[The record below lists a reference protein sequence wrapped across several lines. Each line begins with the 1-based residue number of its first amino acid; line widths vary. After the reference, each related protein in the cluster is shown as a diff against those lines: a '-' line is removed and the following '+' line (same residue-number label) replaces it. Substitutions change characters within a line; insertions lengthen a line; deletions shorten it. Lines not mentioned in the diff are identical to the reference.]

1 MPSYD
6 IKGFHPY
13 PLLLKPPIKCTA
25 ISIPGSTGATVGPL
39 SRELYSRGEGRGL
52 AEFPWFHGRLS
63 REDCE
68 QRMNSHGNNCFLIRE
83 SVRRESELT
92 LSLKYESNIQHFMIK
107 RGVGWVEVDGTFKQF
122 YTIPDLVE
130 YYRENSLTLKPKDQL
145 STPCPRPNSS

>member
-52 AEFPWFHGRLS
+52 AEFPGS
-63 REDCE
+63 MEGS
-68 QRMNSHGNNCFLIRE
+68 QGK
-83 SVRRESELT
+83 T
-92 LSLKYESNIQHFMIK
+92 ASN
-107 RGVGWVEVDGTFKQF
+107 E
-122 YTIPDLVE
+122 
-130 YYRENSLTLKPKDQL
+130 
-145 STPCPRPNSS
+145 

>member
-1 MPSYD
+1 
-6 IKGFHPY
+6 
-13 PLLLKPPIKCTA
+13 
-25 ISIPGSTGATVGPL
+25 
-39 SRELYSRGEGRGL
+39 
-52 AEFPWFHGRLS
+52 
-63 REDCE
+63 
-68 QRMNSHGNNCFLIRE
+68 MNSHGNNCFLIRE

-145 STPCPRPNSS
+145 STPCPRLLDTSQLKLKSVSLLVALHLYLYNWNKYKRQSAQACS